1 MEEDDSQK
9 TEEPSQHKLQEAR
22 KKGDIPK
29 SQDLATLFILAAGA
43 SVLLTFGVASMRDLA
58 AYITSFLERP
68 DQIAMDGGALQ
79 QLTFDIF
86 MKVGIMLSA
95 GLAAMFAAGMA
106 GHLVQTGVLFTA
118 EKMKPKLSKISPIA
132 GFKRL
137 FGGEALMQF
146 LKTVIKV
153 SVVAFVAYSILMPH
167 AKEMS
172 VLVEMEPVALMP
184 ILIEILLQLCFALLG
199 VIAVASV
206 ADYMIQRFAWLK
218 RNRMSK
224 QEMKDEYKK
233 LEGDPQI
240 KMKLRQI
247 RMDRGRRRMMTKV
260 PTATVIITNPTHY
273 AVALKY
279 EAGVTAAPICVAK
292 GVDRIALKIR
302 EIATE
307 AGVPIIEDV
316 PLARA
321 LFASV
326 DLDETIPAEHYQ
338 AVAKIIGVILGV
350 AAKRKSG
357 DVLSQPL
364 RRAA

>member
-22 KKGDIPK
+22 KNCDVPK
-29 SQDLATLFILAAGA
+29 SQDLATLFILSAGA
-43 SVLLTFGVASMRDLA
+43 AVLLTFGLSSMADLM

-79 QLTFDIF
+79 HLTLDI
-86 MKVGIMLSA
+86 MLKIGIMLSA
-95 GLAAMFAAGMA
+95 GLAAMFFAAMA
-106 GHLVQTGVLFTA
+106 GHLVQTGILFTA

-137 FGGEALMQF
+137 FGAEALMQF
-146 LKTVIKV
+146 AKTIVKMAVI
-153 SVVAFVAYSILMPH
+153 AFVAYAILMPH

-172 VLVEMEPVALMP
+172 VLVAMEPVALMP
-184 ILIEILLQLCFALLG
+184 ILVEILIQLCFALLA

-260 PTATVIITNPTHY
+260 PSATVIITNPTHY

-292 GVDRIALKIR
+292 GVDRVALKIR

-307 AGVPIIEDV
+307 AKVPIIEDV

-321 LFASV
+321 LYASV

-357 DVLSQPL
+357 DVLNREA

>member
-22 KKGDIPK
+22 KKGDMPK
-29 SQDLATLFILAAGA
+29 SQDLVTLFILAAGA
-43 SVLLTFGVASMRDLA
+43 AVLLTVGVGSAKDLA
-58 AYITSFLERP
+58 TYITSFLERP
-68 DQIAMDGGALQ
+68 DQIAVDGGALSH
-79 QLTFDIF
+79 LALDISLK
-86 MKVGIMLSA
+86 MGMMLSA
-95 GLAAMFAAGMA
+95 GLAAMFFAGLA
-106 GHLVQTGVLFTA
+106 GHMLQTGVLFTA

-146 LKTVIKV
+146 GKTLAKL
-153 SVVAFVAYSILMPH
+153 SVVAFVAYAILMPH

-172 VLVEMEPVALMP
+172 TLVEMEPVALMP

-206 ADYMIQRFAWLK
+206 ADYLIQRFAWLK

-224 QEMKDEYKK
+224 QEMKDEYKQ
-233 LEGDPQI
+233 LEGDPLI
-240 KMKLRQI
+240 KMKLRQM
-247 RMDRGRRRMMTKV
+247 RMEKGRRRMMSKV

-279 EAGVTAAPICVAK
+279 VAGETAAPICVAK
-292 GVDRIALKIR
+292 GVDRVALKIR

-307 AGVPIIEDV
+307 AKVPIIEDV

-357 DVLSQPL
+357 DSIQDQD

>member
-9 TEEPSQHKLQEAR
+9 TEEPSQHKLDEAR

-29 SQDLATLFILAAGA
+29 SQDIATLFIMAAGVSA
-43 SVLLTFGVASMRDLA
+43 LLTVGVSSAKDLSV
-58 AYITSFLERP
+58 YITAFLERP
-68 DQIAMDGGALQ
+68 DQIAVDGGALQ
-79 QLTFDIF
+79 QLTFDI
-86 MKVGIMLSA
+86 MLKMGIMLSA
-95 GLAAMFAAGMA
+95 GLAAMFFAGMA
-106 GHLVQTGVLFTA
+106 GHLVQSGLIFTA

-137 FGGEALMQF
+137 FGAEAFMTFAKTL
-146 LKTVIKV
+146 LKLCAVG
-153 SVVAFVAYSILMPH
+153 FVAYAILMPH

-172 VLVEMEPVALMP
+172 VLVDMDPSALMP
-184 ILIEILLQLCFALLG
+184 ILIEILWQLCFALLA

-206 ADYMIQRFAWLK
+206 ADYMIQRFSWLK

-233 LEGDPQI
+233 LEGDPLI

-247 RMDRGRRRMMTKV
+247 RMDRGRRRMMAKV

-273 AVALKY
+273 AVALRY
-279 EAGVTAAPICVAK
+279 VAGETPAPICVAK
-292 GVDRIALKIR
+292 GVDAVALKIR
-302 EIATE
+302 EVAKE
-307 AGVPIIEDV
+307 AKVPMVEDV

-326 DLDETIPAEHYQ
+326 ELDETIPAEHYQ

-350 AAKRKSG
+350 AAKSKSG
-357 DVLSQPL
+357 DSARSRV
-364 RRAA
+364 RDAA

>member
-1 MEEDDSQK
+1 MEEDESQK

-22 KKGDIPK
+22 KKGDVPK
-29 SQDLATLFILAAGA
+29 SQDLVTFLILAAAAG
-43 SVLLTFGVASMRDLA
+43 VLLTFSVGAAKDLSV
-58 AYITSFLERP
+58 YITSFLERP
-68 DQIAMDGGALQ
+68 DQIAVDGGALTH
-79 QLTFDIF
+79 LALDVLINT
-86 MKVGIMLSA
+86 GIMMSA
-95 GLAAMFAAGMA
+95 GLAAMCVAGFG
-106 GHLVQTGVLFTA
+106 GHFMQTGVLFTA

-146 LKTVIKV
+146 GKTLIKLC
-153 SVVAFVAYSILMPH
+153 VVALVAYAILMPH

-184 ILIEILLQLCFALLG
+184 VLIEIMLQLCFALIA
-199 VIAVASV
+199 VIAVASI
-206 ADYMIQRFAWLK
+206 ADYMIQRFSWLK

-233 LEGDPQI
+233 LEGDPLI

-247 RMDRGRRRMMTKV
+247 RMDKSRRRMMTKV

-279 EAGVTAAPICVAK
+279 VAGETAAPICVAK
-292 GVDRIALKIR
+292 GVDRVALKIR

-307 AGVPIIEDV
+307 NGVPIIEDV

-326 DLDETIPAEHYQ
+326 DLDETIPSEHYQ

-350 AAKRKSG
+350 AAKRKSR
-357 DVLSQPL
+357 DSIQPQL
-364 RRAA
+364 KNVA

>member
-29 SQDLATLFILAAGA
+29 SQDLVTLFILASAA
-43 SVLLTFGVASMRDLA
+43 AVLLTFGLGAAKDLSV
-58 AYITSFLERP
+58 YITSFLERP
-68 DQIAMDGGALQ
+68 DQIAVDGGALTH
-79 QLTFDIF
+79 LALDIF
-86 MKVGIMLSA
+86 LKTGIMLSA
-95 GLAAMFAAGMA
+95 GLGAMFVAGFA
-106 GHLVQTGVLFTA
+106 GHFIQTGVLFTA

-137 FGGEALMQF
+137 FGAEALMQF
-146 LKTVIKV
+146 GKTVLKLT
-153 SVVAFVAYSILMPH
+153 VVAFVAYAILMPH
-167 AKEMS
+167 AKEMN
-172 VLVEMEPVALMP
+172 VLVEMEPVALLP
-184 ILIEILLQLCFALLG
+184 ILVEIMLQLCFALIA

-206 ADYMIQRFAWLK
+206 ADYMIQRFSWLK

-233 LEGDPQI
+233 LEGDPLI

-247 RMDRGRRRMMTKV
+247 RMDKSRRRMMTKV
-260 PTATVIITNPTHY
+260 PGATVIITNPTHY

-279 EAGVTAAPICVAK
+279 VAGETAAPICVAK
-292 GVDRIALKIR
+292 GVDRVALKIR

-357 DVLSQPL
+357 DSIQNQV
-364 RRAA
+364 RKAA

>member
-1 MEEDDSQK
+1 MDEDESQK

-22 KKGDIPK
+22 KKGDVPK
-29 SQDLATLFILAAGA
+29 SQDIATLFILAAGV
-43 SVLLTFGVASMRDLA
+43 SVLLTFGVSSAKDLSV
-58 AYITSFLERP
+58 YITAFFERP
-68 DQIAMDGGALQ
+68 DQIAVDRGALTR
-79 QLTFDIF
+79 LMLDI
-86 MKVGIMLSA
+86 MLKTGIMLSA
-95 GLAAMFAAGMA
+95 GLAAMFFAGMA
-106 GHLVQTGVLFTA
+106 GHLVQSGFLFTG
-118 EKMKPKLSKISPIA
+118 EKMKPKLNKISPIA

-137 FGGEALMQF
+137 FGAEALMTF
-146 LKTVIKV
+146 AKTVVKII
-153 SVVAFVAYSILMPH
+153 VVAFVAYAILMPH

-172 VLVEMEPVALMP
+172 ALVEMEPVALMP
-184 ILIEILLQLCFALLG
+184 ILIQIMIELCFALIG
-199 VIAVASV
+199 VIAIASV
-206 ADYMIQRFAWLK
+206 ADYMIQRFSWLK

-224 QEMKDEYKK
+224 QELKDEYKK
-233 LEGDPQI
+233 LEGDPLI

-247 RMDRGRRRMMTKV
+247 RMDKGRRRMMSQI
-260 PTATVIITNPTHY
+260 PMATVIITNPTHY

-279 EAGVTAAPICVAK
+279 VAGQTAAPICVAK
-292 GVDRIALKIR
+292 GVDRVALKIR
-302 EIATE
+302 EIANE

-326 DLDETIPAEHYQ
+326 NLDETIPAEHYQ

-357 DVLSQPL
+357 DSRRDQV

>member
-9 TEEPSQHKLQEAR
+9 TEEPSQHKLDEAR

-29 SQDLATLFILAAGA
+29 SQDLVTLFILTAAA
-43 SVLLTFGVASMRDLA
+43 SVLLTFGIGGAKDLTV
-58 AYITSFLERP
+58 YITAFLERP
-68 DQIAMDGGALQ
+68 DQIAVDGGALSH
-79 QLTFDIF
+79 LAFDISVK
-86 MKVGIMLSA
+86 MAIMLSTGLGAMCLA
-95 GLAAMFAAGMA
+95 GLA
-106 GHLVQTGVLFTA
+106 GHMLQTGVLFTA
-118 EKMKPKLSKISPIA
+118 EKMKPKLNKISPIA

-137 FGGEALMQF
+137 FGADALMQF
-146 LKTVIKV
+146 VKTVLKLT
-153 SVVAFVAYSILMPH
+153 VVAWVAYAILMPH

-172 VLVEMEPVALMP
+172 ILVEMEPVALLP
-184 ILIEILLQLCFALLG
+184 ILIEIMLQLCFALIG
-199 VIAVASV
+199 VIAVASG
-206 ADYMIQRFAWLK
+206 ADYMLQRFSWLK

-233 LEGDPQI
+233 LEGDPLI

-260 PTATVIITNPTHY
+260 PGATVIITNPTHY

-279 EAGVTAAPICVAK
+279 VAGETAAPICVAK
-292 GVDRIALKIR
+292 GVDRVALKIR

-350 AAKRKSG
+350 AAKRKSA
-357 DVLSQPL
+357 DSIPNRVAK
-364 RRAA
+364 AA

>member
-9 TEEPSQHKLQEAR
+9 TEEPSQHKLDEAR

-29 SQDLATLFILAAGA
+29 SQDLVTLFILTAAA
-43 SVLLTFGVASMRDLA
+43 AVVLTFGIDSAKALSV
-58 AYITSFLERP
+58 YITSFIERP
-68 DQIAMDGGALQ
+68 DQIAVDGGALSH
-79 QLTFDIF
+79 LAFDISVK
-86 MKVGIMLSA
+86 MAIMLSA
-95 GLAAMFAAGMA
+95 GMGAMFVAGLA
-106 GHLVQTGVLFTA
+106 GHMAQSGLLFTA

-137 FGGEALMQF
+137 FGAEALMQF
-146 LKTVIKV
+146 GKTVLKLT
-153 SVVAFVAYSILMPH
+153 VVAFVAYAILMPH

-172 VLVEMEPVALMP
+172 VLVEMEPIALMP
-184 ILIEILLQLCFALLG
+184 VLIEIMLQLCFALLG

-206 ADYMIQRFAWLK
+206 ADYMIQRFSWLK

-233 LEGDPQI
+233 LEGDPLI

-247 RMDRGRRRMMTKV
+247 RMEKGRRRMMASV
-260 PTATVIITNPTHY
+260 PGATVIITNPTHY
-273 AVALKY
+273 SVALKY
-279 EAGVTAAPICVAK
+279 VAGETAAPICVAK
-292 GVDRIALKIR
+292 GVDRVALKIR

-307 AGVPIIEDV
+307 AGVPIVEDV

-326 DLDETIPAEHYQ
+326 DIDETIPAQHYQ
-338 AVAKIIGVILGV
+338 AVAKIIGVILSV

-357 DVLSQPL
+357 DSGKN
-364 RRAA
+364 RIAKAA

>member
-1 MEEDDSQK
+1 MEEDESQK

-22 KKGDIPK
+22 KKGDVPK
-29 SQDLATLFILAAGA
+29 SQDLATLFILAAAA
-43 SVLLTFGVASMRDLA
+43 SVLLTFGLSSMKDLSV
-58 AYITSFLERP
+58 YITSFFERP
-68 DQIAMDGGALQ
+68 DQIAVDGGALTH
-79 QLTFDIF
+79 LAFDILL
-86 MKVGIMLSA
+86 KVGIMLTA
-95 GLAAMFAAGMA
+95 GLAAIFCAAMA
-106 GHLVQTGVLFTA
+106 GHLVQTGFLFTA
-118 EKMKPKLSKISPIA
+118 EKMKPKLNKISPIA

-137 FGGEALMQF
+137 FGAEALMQF
-146 LKTVIKV
+146 AKTVIKV
-153 SVVAFVAYSILMPH
+153 SVIAFVAYAILMPH
-167 AKEMS
+167 AKKMHI
-172 VLVEMEPVALMP
+172 LVAMEPAALMP
-184 ILIEILLQLCFALLG
+184 VLIEILLQLSFALIG
-199 VIAVASV
+199 VIAIASV
-206 ADYMIQRFAWLK
+206 ADYMIQRFSWIK

-233 LEGDPQI
+233 LEGDPLI

-260 PTATVIITNPTHY
+260 PTATVIITNPTHF

-279 EAGVTAAPICVAK
+279 VAGETAAPICVAK
-292 GVDRIALKIR
+292 GVDRVALKIR

-357 DVLSQPL
+357 DVNRDRGQ
-364 RRAA
+364 RAA

>member
-29 SQDLATLFILAAGA
+29 SQDLATLFILAAAA
-43 SVLLTFGVASMRDLA
+43 SVLLTFGVSSVKDLI
-58 AYITSFLERP
+58 AYITNFIERP
-68 DQIAMDGGALQ
+68 DQIAVDGGALQ
-79 QLTFDIF
+79 QLTLDILLK
-86 MKVGIMLSA
+86 MGIMLSA
-95 GLAAMFAAGMA
+95 GFAAMFFAGMA
-106 GHLVQTGVLFTA
+106 GHLVQTGIIFTA

-137 FGGEALMQF
+137 FGAEALMQF
-146 LKTVIKV
+146 VKTTIKMFVI
-153 SVVAFVAYSILMPH
+153 AFVAYSILMPH

-172 VLVEMEPVALMP
+172 VLVNMEPVALMP
-184 ILIEILLQLCFALLG
+184 ILLEILMQLCFALLG
-199 VIAVASV
+199 VIAVSSV
-206 ADYMIQRFAWLK
+206 VDYMIQRFAWLK

-279 EAGVTAAPICVAK
+279 VAGETAAPICVAK
-292 GVDRIALKIR
+292 GVDRVALKIR
-302 EIATE
+302 EIANE
-307 AGVPIIEDV
+307 ASVPIIEDV

-321 LFASV
+321 LYASV
-326 DLDETIPAEHYQ
+326 DLDQTIPAEHYQ

-357 DVLSQPL
+357 DVIADQS

>member
-1 MEEDDSQK
+1 MEEDESQK

-22 KKGDIPK
+22 KKGDVPK
-29 SQDLATLFILAAGA
+29 SQDLVTFLILAAAAG
-43 SVLLTFGVASMRDLA
+43 VLLTFSVGAAKDLSV
-58 AYITSFLERP
+58 YITSFLERP
-68 DQIAMDGGALQ
+68 DQIAVDGGALTH
-79 QLTFDIF
+79 LALDVLINT
-86 MKVGIMLSA
+86 GIMMSA
-95 GLAAMFAAGMA
+95 GLAAMCVAGFA
-106 GHLVQTGVLFTA
+106 GHFMQTGVLFTA

-146 LKTVIKV
+146 GKTLIKLC
-153 SVVAFVAYSILMPH
+153 VVAFVAYAILMPH

-184 ILIEILLQLCFALLG
+184 VLIEIMLQLCFALIA
-199 VIAVASV
+199 VIAVASI
-206 ADYMIQRFAWLK
+206 ADYMIQRFSWLK

-233 LEGDPQI
+233 LEGDPLI

-247 RMDRGRRRMMTKV
+247 RMDKSRRRMMTKV

-279 EAGVTAAPICVAK
+279 VAGETAAPICVAK
-292 GVDRIALKIR
+292 GVDRVALKIR

-307 AGVPIIEDV
+307 NGVPIIEDV

-326 DLDETIPAEHYQ
+326 DLDETIPSEHYQ

-350 AAKRKSG
+350 AAKRKSR
-357 DVLSQPL
+357 DSIQPQL
-364 RRAA
+364 KNVA

>member
-9 TEEPSQHKLQEAR
+9 TEEPSQHKLDEAR
-22 KKGDIPK
+22 KKGDLPK
-29 SQDLATLFILAAGA
+29 SQDLVTLFILAAAA
-43 SVLLTFGVASMRDLA
+43 SVLLTFGIGSAKDLTL
-58 AYITSFLERP
+58 YITAFLERP
-68 DQIAMDGGALQ
+68 DQIAVDGGALSH
-79 QLTFDIF
+79 LALDIA
-86 MKVGIMLSA
+86 MKMGIMLST
-95 GLAAMFAAGMA
+95 GLAAMCFAGLA
-106 GHLVQTGVLFTA
+106 GHMLQTGVLFTA

-146 LKTVIKV
+146 AKTVLKLT
-153 SVVAFVAYSILMPH
+153 VVAYVAYAILMPH

-172 VLVEMEPVALMP
+172 ILVEMEPIALIP
-184 ILIEILLQLCFALLG
+184 ILIEIMLQLCFALLG
-199 VIAVASV
+199 VIAVASG

-233 LEGDPQI
+233 LEGDPLI

-247 RMDRGRRRMMTKV
+247 RMEKGRRRMMQNV
-260 PTATVIITNPTHY
+260 PGATVIITNPTHY

-279 EAGVTAAPICVAK
+279 VAGETAAPICVAK
-292 GVDRIALKIR
+292 GVDAVALKIR

-307 AGVPIIEDV
+307 AKVPIIEDV

-326 DLDETIPAEHYQ
+326 DIDETIPAEHYQ

-357 DVLSQPL
+357 DSIQNQV

>member
-9 TEEPSQHKLQEAR
+9 TEEPSQHKLDEAR

-29 SQDLATLFILAAGA
+29 SQDLVTLFILAAA
-43 SVLLTFGVASMRDLA
+43 AAVILTFGITSTKDLSR
-58 AYITSFLERP
+58 YITSFLERP
-68 DQIAMDGGALQ
+68 DQIAVDGGALS
-79 QLTFDIF
+79 QLAFDISVK
-86 MKVGIMLSA
+86 MAIMLSA
-95 GLAAMFAAGMA
+95 GLGAMFVAGLA
-106 GHLVQTGVLFTA
+106 GHMAQTGLLFTA

-146 LKTVIKV
+146 GKTVAKLT
-153 SVVAFVAYSILMPH
+153 VVAFVAYSILMPH

-172 VLVEMEPVALMP
+172 VLVEMEPIALMP
-184 ILIEILLQLCFALLG
+184 ILIEIMLQLCFALLG

-206 ADYMIQRFAWLK
+206 ADYLIQRFAWLK

-247 RMDRGRRRMMTKV
+247 RMEKGRRRMMTKV

-279 EAGVTAAPICVAK
+279 VAGETAAPICVAK

-302 EIATE
+302 EIAIE

-321 LFASV
+321 LYASV

-357 DVLSQPL
+357 DSVQNQV
-364 RRAA
+364 RNAA

>member
-1 MEEDDSQK
+1 MEEDESQK

-22 KKGDIPK
+22 KKGDVPK
-29 SQDLATLFILAAGA
+29 SQDIATLFIMTAGCA
-43 SVLLTFGVASMRDLA
+43 VLLTFGISSMKDLA
-58 AYITSFLERP
+58 LYITSFLERP
-68 DQIAMDGGALQ
+68 DQIAVDGGALTH
-79 QLTFDIF
+79 LTFDI
-86 MKVGIMLSA
+86 MLKMGIMLSA
-95 GLAAMFAAGMA
+95 GLAAMFFAAMA
-106 GHLVQTGVLFTA
+106 GHLVQSGVLFTT
-118 EKMKPKLSKISPIA
+118 EKMKPKLSKISPIE

-137 FGGEALMQF
+137 FGAEALMTF
-146 LKTVIKV
+146 VKTVFKV
-153 SVVAFVAYSILMPH
+153 GVIGFVAYAILRPH

-184 ILIEILLQLCFALLG
+184 ILIEILIQLCFALIA

-206 ADYMIQRFAWLK
+206 ADYMIQRFAWIK

-224 QEMKDEYKK
+224 QEIKDEYKK
-233 LEGDPQI
+233 LEGDPVI

-273 AVALKY
+273 SIALKY
-279 EAGVTAAPICVAK
+279 VAGETAAPICVAK
-292 GVDRIALKIR
+292 GVDQVALKIR
-302 EIATE
+302 EIAKE
-307 AGVPIIEDV
+307 ANVPIVEDV

-321 LFASV
+321 LYASV

-350 AAKRKSG
+350 AAKRKSR
-357 DVLSQPL
+357 DSRPDPV
-364 RRAA
+364 RNAA

>member
-9 TEEPSQHKLQEAR
+9 TEEPSQHKLDEAR

-29 SQDLATLFILAAGA
+29 SQDLVTLFILAAAA
-43 SVLLTFGVASMRDLA
+43 SVLLTFGLSSAKDLTT
-58 AYITSFLERP
+58 YITTFLERP
-68 DQIAMDGGALQ
+68 DQIAVDGGALTH
-79 QLTFDIF
+79 LAFDISLK
-86 MKVGIMLSA
+86 MGLMLST
-95 GLAAMFAAGMA
+95 GLAAMFFAGIA
-106 GHLVQTGVLFTA
+106 GHMLQTGVLFTG

-137 FGGEALMQF
+137 FGGESLMQF
-146 LKTVIKV
+146 AKTVLKLT
-153 SVVAFVAYSILMPH
+153 VVAFVAYAILMPH

-172 VLVEMEPVALMP
+172 ILVEMEPVALMP
-184 ILIEILLQLCFALLG
+184 ILVEILLQLCFALLG
-199 VIAVASV
+199 VIAVASGV
-206 ADYMIQRFAWLK
+206 DYMIQRFSWLK

-233 LEGDPQI
+233 LEGDPLI

-247 RMDRGRRRMMTKV
+247 RMEKGRRRMMTNV
-260 PTATVIITNPTHY
+260 PNATVIITNPTHY

-279 EAGVTAAPICVAK
+279 VAGETAAPICVAK
-292 GVDRIALKIR
+292 GVDRVALKIR

-326 DLDETIPAEHYQ
+326 DIDETIPAEHYQ

-357 DVLSQPL
+357 ESIQDLVK
-364 RRAA
+364 RAA

>member
-1 MEEDDSQK
+1 M
-9 TEEPSQHKLQEAR
+9 EPS
-22 KKGDIPK
+22 
-29 SQDLATLFILAAGA
+29 
-43 SVLLTFGVASMRDLA
+43 
-58 AYITSFLERP
+58 
-68 DQIAMDGGALQ
+68 AL
-79 QLTFDIF
+79 
-86 MKVGIMLSA
+86 V
-95 GLAAMFAAGMA
+95 
-106 GHLVQTGVLFTA
+106 
-118 EKMKPKLSKISPIA
+118 
-132 GFKRL
+132 
-137 FGGEALMQF
+137 
-146 LKTVIKV
+146 
-153 SVVAFVAYSILMPH
+153 
-167 AKEMS
+167 
-172 VLVEMEPVALMP
+172 P
-184 ILIEILLQLCFALLG
+184 ILVEILLQLCFALLG

-206 ADYMIQRFAWLK
+206 ADYFIQRFSWLK

-233 LEGDPQI
+233 LEGDPKI

-247 RMDRGRRRMMTKV
+247 RMEKGRRRMMSQI
-260 PTATVIITNPTHY
+260 PMATVVITNPTHY

-279 EAGVTAAPICVAK
+279 IAGETAAPICVAK
-292 GVDRIALKIR
+292 GLDRVALKIR

-357 DVLSQPL
+357 DSSPNQV